1 MCISVLESIREC
13 VCIRERV
20 CIRECIAE
28 CVLSVEYSRV
38 CIFGIRE
45 YKRVCI
51 LCKVFE
57 RVYSLY

>member
-1 MCISVLESIREC
+1 VY
-13 VCIRERV
+13 RERV